1 MKSNLL
7 KHWPLLI
14 IFFIILVFSFP
25 YWAKGLVPFPAD
37 HLVTAFPPWQ
47 YYYGMPVKN
56 NAMPDV
62 VTQMYPFKHLVIGLW
77 KKGIVPLWNPFNFC
91 GNPLMAN
98 YQSAVF
104 HPFNW
109 LFFLLPE
116 IDAWSLLILLQP
128 LLAGYFTYLF
138 CRQLK
143 LSQAA
148 ALLSSMAFMF
158 SGFMVNWM
166 AYGTMAHALLWLPL
180 ILFGLEKSFK
190 KMRPFSLLLIS
201 FPLAASF
208 FSGHFQISL
217 YVLLGSAA
225 FLLFK
230 LITTRKMKVFGVCLL
245 FLFLGL
251 LLTSLQLLPTFELY
265 QHSVRSSS
273 GGLPEIVPWFYSVT
287 LLAPDF
293 FGNPVTRNYWQGN
306 YNEWAS
312 FVGVIPLMLAVYA
325 LLIRRKKEVAF
336 FTSLVVLAILM
347 SRPTPF
353 LDLIVKLK
361 IPVIA
366 SSAAARINGLLGFSL
381 AILAGFG
388 FDQLKADFSQKK
400 FKKALFVFGLFLAV
414 VLLVWAILFWR
425 QPFPLDKIQIAK
437 RNFVLPTILI
447 MAFGVGT
454 IGFGFLGRMKPPHRR
469 ADGVS
474 SKFRGINFGF
484 AERFRYACFASP
496 SEISGDLR
504 VDTST
509 LDTVVSKKGKGI
521 MTFGLFLFLCL
532 LLFLTFFDVF
542 RGVRKWIPFDVREH
556 VYPQLPV
563 LTFLTERVGP
573 DRVFGFFGMEMMN
586 YFQIPGFSG
595 YDPLY
600 SQRYGELLMA
610 AHHGNIVP
618 PGIRGISLERRAQ
631 YTMELLN
638 LMGGKY
644 IFHAIDD
651 AHHVWSFNFWDY
663 PGQFKLIYRGEKYE
677 IYENQGALPRAL
689 IVYDYQIIKEPQAI
703 VDKIFALKT
712 KIRETLIL
720 EEDPGLELEAPE
732 EVKSKSVTIRQYL
745 PNRIEIDFQTD
756 KPGLLFLSDNEY
768 PGWRA
773 LIDGQEAKI
782 YRADYAFRAVPV
794 PQGEHE
800 LVFLYEP
807 TSFKWGLILS
817 SFGFIIL
824 SMATLIIW
832 RFKK

>member
-1 MKSNLL
+1 M
-7 KHWPLLI
+7 
-14 IFFIILVFSFP
+14 
-25 YWAKGLVPFPAD
+25 PFPAD

-62 VTQMYPFKHLVIGLW
+62 VTQMYPFKHLVIGLR

-128 LLAGYFTYLF
+128 LLAGLFTYLF

-143 LSQAA
+143 LSRAA
-148 ALLSSMAFMF
+148 ALLSSIAFMF

-180 ILFGLEKSFK
+180 ILFGLEKSFE

-225 FLLFK
+225 FLFFK

-265 QHSVRSSS
+265 QHSVRSSYGS
-273 GGLPEIVPWFYSVT
+273 LPEIVPWFYSVT

-366 SSAAARINGLLGFSL
+366 SSAAARINGLLGFAL

-388 FDQLKADFSQKK
+388 FDQLKIDFSQKK

-437 RNFVLPTILI
+437 RNFVLPTMLV

-454 IGFGFLGRMKPPHRR
+454 IGFGFL
-469 ADGVS
+469 
-474 SKFRGINFGF
+474 SK
-484 AERFRYACFASP
+484 
-496 SEISGDLR
+496 L
-504 VDTST
+504 
-509 LDTVVSKKGKGI
+509 KKAKKIIIPG
-521 MTFGLFLFLCL
+521 L
-532 LLFLTFFDVF
+532 LLFLSLLLSLIFFDVF
-542 RGVRKWIPFDVREH
+542 RGVRKWIPFDDREH

-600 SQRYGELLMA
+600 SQRYGELLMT
-610 AHHGNIVP
+610 AHHGNITP

-651 AHHVWSFNFWDY
+651 AYHVWSFNFWDY
-663 PGQFKLIYRGEKYE
+663 PGQFKLIYRGDKYE
-677 IYENQGALPRAL
+677 IYENQGALPRAF
-689 IVYDYQIIKEPQAI
+689 IAYDYQVIKEPQAI
-703 VDKIFALKT
+703 VDKIYALGTKT
-712 KIRETLIL
+712 RETLIL
-720 EEDPGLELEAPE
+720 EEKPELELEAPT
-732 EVKSKSVTIRQYL
+732 EVKSKSVAIKQYL
-745 PNRIEIDFQTD
+745 PNRIEIAFQTD

-782 YRADYAFRAVPV
+782 YRADYSFRAVPV

-807 TSFKWGLILS
+807 VSFKWGLILS
-817 SFGFIIL
+817 SLGFIIL